1 MSLIYCL
8 QKRNPKY
15 FRIYSVSVLE
25 IFFGHAG
32 RLVGSRGKLS
42 PDYWSANK
50 FPEILKM
57 SLLFLKPQLGN
68 TAWK

>member
-1 MSLIYCL
+1 MSI
-8 QKRNPKY
+8 
-15 FRIYSVSVLE
+15 LE
-25 IFFGHAG
+25 ILFGHAG
-32 RLVGSRGKLS
+32 HLVGSRGKLS
-42 PDYWSANK
+42 PDHWSAKK